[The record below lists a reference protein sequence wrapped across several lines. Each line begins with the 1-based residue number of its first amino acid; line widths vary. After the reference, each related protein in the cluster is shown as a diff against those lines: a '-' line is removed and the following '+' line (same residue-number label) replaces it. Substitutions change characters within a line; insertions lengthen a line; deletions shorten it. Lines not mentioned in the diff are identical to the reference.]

1 MDNIKNNIAVENV
14 SFGYTGDIVLKNL
27 DFHIQSGEMVTI
39 IGGNG
44 VGKSTLMKLI
54 LGELVPDSGRIKLL
68 GEDVRSMK
76 DFKKIGYVPQG
87 NVANKVTFPITCK
100 ELVCLELYD
109 DFGFIKVPKKRHKQ
123 RSEEMLRGMG
133 LEKYIHTPVNELSGG
148 LQQRVMIARAMIN
161 EPELLIFDEPTA
173 GVDEKSKVHFA
184 EVIQKL
190 NDEYKIT
197 IVLVTHELD
206 WVKENLKTD
215 YIYELKNGGIVNVSI

>member
-27 DFHIQSGEMVTI
+27 DFRIQSGEMVTI